1 MTADDLSTPL
11 GHAKRRPRRR
21 ALARFVPRL
30 LAGALGAALTV
41 FGGWVLLVDD
51 PFGGEPYAVV
61 TPTVPQVHSQAT
73 PNAKEGHPSG
83 SGAAEEKPSPAHR
96 ETVTIIDGMSGKR
109 QEVAIGRDSART
121 APGPNSPPTAPGP
134 GTAAGPVQA
143 SPTRPGASIDQHLI
157 ETTPYGAIPKIGP
170 DGARP
175 ADAYARPAQAAAGD
189 STDKAGVRIALVI
202 GGLGISAS
210 GMTEALAKLPG
221 PVTLAFSPYTVD
233 GERWVDRA
241 RGEGHEILLQ
251 IPMEPSDYP
260 DNDPG
265 PRTLL
270 TSVAADQNI
279 DRLHWFMS
287 RFPGYVGVANYMGA
301 RFTGNEPAVAPVLG
315 EVAKRGLIYFDD
327 GSSTRSL
334 ASQLIG
340 ANNGSFA
347 RADVTLDAV
356 PTSAEI
362 DNALARLETLA
373 RQRGVA
379 IGIAGPLPLVID
391 RVSRWAKTIEGR
403 GMRLVPVSAVASKPK
418 ST

>member
-1 MTADDLSTPL
+1 MTDDLSTPL
-11 GHAKRRPRRR
+11 GQSTARPRR
-21 ALARFVPRL
+21 LAIARLVSRL
-30 LAGALGAALTV
+30 LAGALGSALIV

-51 PFGGEPYAVV
+51 PFGGEPFAVV
-61 TPTVPQVHSQAT
+61 APTVPHTHSHAASDA
-73 PNAKEGHPSG
+73 PEARPSG
-83 SGAAEEKPSPAHR
+83 TGVTDEKPSPSRR

-109 QEVAIGRDSART
+109 QEVAIGRDATAGTAKGPSA
-121 APGPNSPPTAPGP
+121 
-134 GTAAGPVQA
+134 AAGPIPANSNRLESMV
-143 SPTRPGASIDQHLI
+143 DQRLI

-170 DGARP
+170 DGSRA
-175 ADAYARPAQAAAGD
+175 ADAYARPAGAAAD
-189 STDKAGVRIALVI
+189 KPTDRPGARIALVV

-210 GMTEALAKLPG
+210 GTTEALAKLPG
-221 PVTLAFSPYTVD
+221 PVTLAFSPYTTD
-233 GERWVDRA
+233 AERWVDRA

-287 RFPGYVGVANYMGA
+287 RFHGYVGVANYMGA
-301 RFTGNEPAVAPVLG
+301 RFTGNEPAVAPVLS

-334 ASQLIG
+334 AGQLAG

-356 PTSAEI
+356 PTGAEI

-379 IGIAGPLPLVID
+379 IGIAGPLPVTID
-391 RVSRWAKTIEGR
+391 QISRWAKTVESR
-403 GMRLVPVSAVASKPK
+403 GLRLVPVSAVASKPK